1 MLSTALNAANAR
13 LNTSLETGQRLR
25 TRMKEPKGAVRRHK
39 TTSQV
44 WAHTAES
51 GHTFDFDNAR
61 VIDRDQS
68 KGSRL
73 LREAWHTG
81 SNSCNRCIELHPA
94 YQVVL

>member
-1 MLSTALNAANAR
+1 
-13 LNTSLETGQRLR
+13 
-25 TRMKEPKGAVRRHK
+25 MKEHKGAVRRHE
-39 TTSQV
+39 TISQV

-94 YQVVL
+94 YHVL

>member
-1 MLSTALNAANAR
+1 
-13 LNTSLETGQRLR
+13 
-25 TRMKEPKGAVRRHK
+25 MKEHKGAIRRHE

-51 GHTFDFDNAR
+51 GHTLDYDNAR

-68 KGSRL
+68 KGGRL

-81 SNSCNRCIELHPA
+81 SYSCNRCIELHPA
-94 YQVVL
+94 